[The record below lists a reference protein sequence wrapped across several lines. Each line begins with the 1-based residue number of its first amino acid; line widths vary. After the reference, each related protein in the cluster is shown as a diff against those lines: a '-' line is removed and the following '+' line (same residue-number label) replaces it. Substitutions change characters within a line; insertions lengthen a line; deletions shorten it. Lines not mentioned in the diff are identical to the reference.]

1 MVLVSGVVLSVFF
14 MVMIMVSYYVWSLVM
29 CYLIDILSY
38 QILILLYDHSHS
50 QLLYVIIVIRHLCN
64 T

>member
-14 MVMIMVSYYVWSLVM
+14 MVSYVWSLVM